1 MTNGKG
7 QSSGCYHN
15 TCCQGGYNS
24 RCPYGT
30 SNKGGQSEYFKHEIS
45 YWFVLRFYYTRIG
58 GIGNPLIGLVAVTD
72 AVHGAAFFNAK
83 TFVLALCYVE
93 LWEHTLC
100 ELLIAVITAFGHDQ
114 LGTWGQLA

>member
-1 MTNGKG
+1 MVATTIPVAKVVITAGAHMAQATKVDRASILNMRSPIGLFDG
-7 QSSGCYHN
+7 
-15 TCCQGGYNS
+15 
-24 RCPYGT
+24 
-30 SNKGGQSEYFKHEIS
+30 
-45 YWFVLRFYYTRIG
+45 FYYTRIG

-100 ELLIAVITAFGHDQ
+100 ELLIAVITAFGHYQ
-114 LGTWGQLA
+114 LGAWGQFA